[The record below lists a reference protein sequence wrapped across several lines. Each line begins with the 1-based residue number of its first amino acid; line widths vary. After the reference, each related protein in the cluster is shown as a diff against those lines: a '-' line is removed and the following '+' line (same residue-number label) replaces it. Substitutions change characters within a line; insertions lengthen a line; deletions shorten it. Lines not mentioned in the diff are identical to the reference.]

1 MLLPR
6 APRAE
11 VWVNSQTRGT
21 LCQLEEAC
29 LSALWPGILKW
40 AFMVKLAG
48 KT

>member
-11 VWVNSQTRGT
+11 VWVNSQTRG
-21 LCQLEEAC
+21 QLEEAC